1 MEFNSILPKVCIV
14 LGKGVNTVHVSSGE
28 AVCCKVS
35 SEYHI
40 W

>member
-1 MEFNSILPKVCIV
+1 MEFNINLLKSV
-14 LGKGVNTVHVSSGE
+14 LSQLVHVPSGE
-28 AVCCKVS
+28 AVCRKVS